1 MGKGHVMSYKHW
13 DDCGRLTGL
22 NSVRTSTETPMFD
35 LKLSYQYN
43 TNNLLSRTGMFPDAE
58 SFEYDVLDRLTSAKN
73 GNVVETS
80 VKYSANGNISYKT
93 NVGNYEYGLKPHAV
107 MSVENPNGIIPSAT
121 LTTQFNEIGKVCSIE
136 DGNTLQ
142 SLRVEYGPDF
152 QRWISRLYRNKE
164 NITRIYFDDYE
175 KTFDSAGIHEF
186 YYLND
191 YVICKRDDEG
201 EFKYYFVNKDNLG
214 SIVNAYDFNGEK
226 VFDATYDAWGK
237 QTVTLNKI
245 GLYRGYCGHEML
257 NDFDVVNM
265 NGRLYDPV
273 LGRFFSPDNYVQ
285 MPDNSQNFNRY
296 SYCLNNPLK
305 YTDPSGEIFG
315 IDDWLVSSVAIGA
328 FMGAMEAKISGRSCW
343 KGVLAG
349 GIAGGLA
356 SWGGGAISQ
365 VLQAGNVWAGAGA
378 GTIVGGLSSAASTL
392 LANGFM
398 NILEGHKFS
407 SGLWN
412 GVWENALSG
421 AVFGGFLGGKE
432 TYRRLEKSGV
442 EPWSGK
448 ITKTEK
454 HYENIVGNFSFKQ
467 EDPTKYCYA
476 YAGGYAERQIGGEY
490 TFEDYI
496 NAANGEDGAVF
507 YKTASELK
515 RGVGVLKASNY
526 QTFANEFDLETIT
539 SVITVGSDPLHG
551 HCVTLVSFDGV
562 LKMNLFGGGTHFVR
576 SHMKVYDPLTGNVV
590 RKYGRTLVENYMRL
604 K

>member
-1 MGKGHVMSYKHW
+1 
-13 DDCGRLTGL
+13 
-22 NSVRTSTETPMFD
+22 
-35 LKLSYQYN
+35 
-43 TNNLLSRTGMFPDAE
+43 
-58 SFEYDVLDRLTSAKN
+58 
-73 GNVVETS
+73 
-80 VKYSANGNISYKT
+80 
-93 NVGNYEYGLKPHAV
+93 

-121 LTTQFNEIGKVCSIE
+121 LTTQFNEIGKVRSIE

-164 NITRIYFDDYE
+164 NTTRIYFDDYE
-175 KTFDSAGIHEF
+175 KTFDSKGIHEF

-191 YVICKRDDEG
+191 YVICKRDNEG

-237 QTVTLNKI
+237 QTVALDKI

-265 NGRLYDPV
+265 NGRLYDSV

-343 KGVLAG
+343 KGLLAG

-378 GTIVGGLSSAASTL
+378 GAIVGGLSGAASTL
-392 LANGFM
+392 LNNGFM

-421 AVFGGFLGGKE
+421 AVLGGFLGGKE
-432 TYRRLEKSGV
+432 TYRSLKELNV
-442 EPWSGK
+442 NPYTGK
-448 ITKTEK
+448 LNGTEQ
-454 HYENIVGNFSFKQ
+454 HYDNTLDSYSLKQ
-467 EDPTKYCYA
+467 EDPTKQCYA

-490 TFEDYI
+490 TFQDYI
-496 NAANGEDGAVF
+496 NAANGEDGYSF
-507 YKTASELK
+507 S
-515 RGVGVLKASNY
+515 KAANSLPNRKSGEFSDFSTFSGEFERS
-526 QTFANEFDLETIT
+526 QT
-539 SVITVGSDPLHG
+539 SCVITVGTDVDYG
-551 HCVTLVSFDGV
+551 HCLTLTSFSTAIQ
-562 LKMNLFGGGTHFVR
+562 MRTFGGKRYFR
-576 SHMKVYDPLTGNVV
+576 MYNLKAYDPLTGKIV
-590 RKYGRTLVENYMRL
+590 RVGRHNILRFDYL
-604 K
+604 KIK